1 MDITKTRREVQYKIK
16 NRGYYSSGGW
26 KYAKAFKE

>member
-1 MDITKTRREVQYKIK
+1 VDTTKIGREMQYKIK

-26 KYAKAFKE
+26 IYVKTFKE